1 MCIRD
6 RYQRRVRDDDECLEM
21 VKTFTEIRAKEDIE
35 GSEIRFLTPA
45 LRLLARRA
53 YTYNF
58 TQVYMDYQLNVMRAD
73 VCRVMSVYIHGGFY
87 TDLDVHHSRS
97 VASWGVQW
105 DTHDI
110 FIIPENHVHTSNF
123 LFGASPRH
131 PCMRVVL
138 EAMLREGQDPFPFRR
153 SRHAV
158 HHVTGPAV
166 FTRAM
171 ASCALDSS
179 YFALPRTLYGRKAD
193 PAPSQAQVRVDVELA
208 PYTRVLHLN
217 NTLHFLTGTDT
228 SGNQSNANTTMFAV
242 RVALSKDQM
251 QKGVRHAI
259 ASISWK
265 TSRGYSSWTHRRDK
279 TAQQLE
285 AREPVDAIGGRML
298 WPVIR
303 ARDDD
308 EQFPTLIPKRRHVVA
323 QTAEA
328 LKKLQPTI
336 EAWEAREP
344 HFTTVIHT
352 LESCRHLVRK
362 FEQFKV
368 LSTEQMPDLVCGL
381 LAVHYEGGI
390 FMDSSVCPKTPM
402 ANWTHTVPWSTLD
415 LLFTVDG
422 THQRVGTNIIGAVA
436 GNVCVNSALHSLN
449 MDVDVASKKN
459 LVERLSEAFL
469 ACKLPH
475 EAYIPRNWIVYYTRG
490 FNKYECMRSWVE
502 EEGGRGLAQNYA
514 NTTGTSIIVRPTLT
528 DHQLAELVNIC

>member
-208 PYTRVLHLN
+208 PYTRAQHN
-217 NTLHFLTGTDT
+217 NINDNL
-228 SGNQSNANTTMFAV
+228 MFAAKM
-242 RVALSKDQM
+242 ALSEDEMKN
-251 QKGVRHAI
+251 VIRHDA
-259 ASISWK
+259 ASITWRNAK
-265 TSRGYSSWTHRRDK
+265 GYSSWTQRKDI

-352 LESCRHLVRK
+352 SENCHAMAQNYKLRVDVKEED
-362 FEQFKV
+362 F
-368 LSTEQMPDLVCGL
+368 PDLVCGL